1 MNAEPPVSA
10 AARPAAAPQA
20 TGLRFLIRAL
30 RYRNYRLFF
39 SGQSISLIG
48 TWMTR
53 IATSWLV
60 YRLTNSALL
69 LGLVG
74 FVGQLPSFLLAPFAG
89 VLVDRWNRH
98 RLLVVTQ
105 VLAMVQSLALA
116 FLALT
121 GLITITQVLFL
132 SLFQGVINAFDM
144 PARQAFVVEMVER
157 REDLSNAIGV
167 NSLVVNAAR
176 VLGPPIAGV
185 IIAAVGEGWCF
196 MLDGVS
202 YLAVIASLLLM
213 TLPRAVAERIEEE
226 NLFRQFRE
234 GWNYI
239 VRFKPIRNILLLL
252 ALASLGGRP

>member
-1 MNAEPPVSA
+1 MNDEPPTSSA
-10 AARPAAAPQA
+10 TPPASVPQA

-30 RYRNYRLFF
+30 RHRNYRLFF

-116 FLALT
+116 FLA
-121 GLITITQVLFL
+121 
-132 SLFQGVINAFDM
+132 D
-144 PARQAFVVEMVER
+144 
-157 REDLSNAIGV
+157 
-167 NSLVVNAAR
+167 
-176 VLGPPIAGV
+176 
-185 IIAAVGEGWCF
+185 
-196 MLDGVS
+196 
-202 YLAVIASLLLM
+202 
-213 TLPRAVAERIEEE
+213 
-226 NLFRQFRE
+226 
-234 GWNYI
+234 
-239 VRFKPIRNILLLL
+239 
-252 ALASLGGRP
+252 GGRSTRCSFRRRDRRRSRMRGHHPRRVIGEALSALRPSVRC